1 MIKLENAWGTIT
13 ISQGYFTKLVA
24 HVVSS
29 CYGVA
34 DLTTNGPAQELK
46 VFVGGSLPNKG
57 IRVWSD
63 HEGLFVDV
71 HIAVTYGVNIAAI
84 SQSIVEKVGYEVER
98 ASGLPVKQVHVYVD
112 KLVKTVVKPQETDFK
127 KE

>member
-1 MIKLENAWGTIT
+1 MIKLENAWGTIS
-13 ISQGYFTKLVA
+13 ISQRYFTKLVA

-34 DLTTNGPAQELK
+34 DLEARSPAQELK
-46 VFVGGSLPNKG
+46 TFVGGSVPDKG

-63 HEGLFVDV
+63 HEGLFVD
-71 HIAVTYGVNIAAI
+71 IAVTYGVNIAAI

-98 ASGLPVKQVHVYVD
+98 AAGLPVKMVHVYVD
-112 KLVKTVVKPQETDFK
+112 KLVKASQDVSGLD
-127 KE
+127 

>member
-1 MIKLENAWGTIT
+1 MIKLENAWGTIS
-13 ISQGYFTKLVA
+13 ISQRYFTKLVA

-34 DLTTNGPAQELK
+34 DLEARSPAQELK
-46 VFVGGSLPNKG
+46 TFVGGSVPDKG

-98 ASGLPVKQVHVYVD
+98 AAGLPVQKVHVYVD
-112 KLVKTVVKPQETDFK
+112 KLVKASQDASGLD
-127 KE
+127 

>member
-1 MIKLENAWGTIT
+1 MIKLENAWGTIS
-13 ISQGYFTKLVA
+13 ISQGYFTKLIA

-34 DLTTNGPAQELK
+34 DLATSGPAQELK
-46 VFVGGSLPNKG
+46 AFVGGSLPGKG

-71 HIAVTYGVNIAAI
+71 HIAVAYGVNIAAI

-98 ASGLPVKQVHVYVD
+98 AAGLPVKQVNVYVD
-112 KLVKTVVKPQETDFK
+112 KLVKASNGVQEIHFK

>member
-1 MIKLENAWGTIT
+1 MIKLENAWGTIS
-13 ISQGYFTKLVA
+13 ISQRYFTKLVA

-34 DLTTNGPAQELK
+34 GLEARSPAQELK
-46 VFVGGSLPNKG
+46 TFVGGSVPDKG

-98 ASGLPVKQVHVYVD
+98 AAGLPVKMVHVYVD
-112 KLVKTVVKPQETDFK
+112 KLVKASQDASGLD
-127 KE
+127 

>member
-1 MIKLENAWGTIT
+1 MIKLENAWGTIS
-13 ISQGYFTKLVA
+13 ISQRYFTKLVA

-34 DLTTNGPAQELK
+34 DLEARSPAQELK
-46 VFVGGSLPNKG
+46 TLVGGSVPDKG
-57 IRVWSD
+57 IRVWPD

-71 HIAVTYGVNIAAI
+71 HIAVTYGINIAAI

-98 ASGLPVKQVHVYVD
+98 AAGLPVKKVHAYVD
-112 KLVKTVVKPQETDFK
+112 KLVKASQDASGFD
-127 KE
+127 